1 MSILPTLLSA
11 FIILFSTGCSR
22 EEANTQY
29 LTIATADDPL
39 SLDPRLV
46 RDLSTVSVMHM
57 LYEGLMSMNT
67 KGIPEAGIAS
77 DVQISEDQKT
87 YTFTLRP
94 SQWSDGT
101 PLTAQDFIETWQII
115 LSPEFPA
122 ANAHQLYV
130 LKGAKQIKEGKAT
143 ADTLGV
149 HATTPNTLVVELEQL
164 TPYFLELTACHF
176 YFPVHPTMR
185 TPSSPPLTT
194 TIGNGPF
201 KVHHWDQRSLFEV
214 IKNSHYWNAETV
226 RLAGITLKPLDE
238 HTALQLFKSGTLDWA
253 GSPLSA
259 IPQDTIQSLKN
270 QGSLKI
276 ASGAGTHWFR
286 FNTQSPPFT
295 NEKIRRAFSLALD
308 RASIVEHITQG
319 NQQPAIGIIPP
330 SFGIPNQNYYPDHD
344 TQEALSLFNSG
355 LEELNLTRE
364 TLPKITLLYTSNDRN
379 NKIAQAVQQQWKT
392 LFSVHIPLESYEH
405 KVALEKT
412 RTGQYMIS
420 YGSWYADI
428 QDPINFL
435 ELFKEKNTP
444 ANQTFWHSDKYTELL
459 NRSLTEI
466 SQVNRLKIFNE
477 AEKILID
484 SMPVAPLFYSSF
496 NYLVNP
502 RVHDVYLSP
511 LGNLDFKAAYIDIE
525 SKNTVMDI
533 Q

>member
-1 MSILPTLLSA
+1 MSTLPLLFSLL
-11 FIILFSTGCSR
+11 IILFSGGCSR
-22 EEANTQY
+22 EETNLQY

-77 DVQISEDQKT
+77 DVQISEDQKI

-101 PLTAQDFIETWQII
+101 PLTAQDFIETWQTI

-122 ANAHQLYV
+122 ANAYQLYV
-130 LKGAKQIKEGKAT
+130 IKGAKQIKEGKAT
-143 ADTLGV
+143 TDTLGA
-149 HATTPNTLVVELEQL
+149 HATAPNTLVVELEQL
-164 TPYFLELTACHF
+164 TSYFLELTACHF

-185 TPSSPPLTT
+185 TPSSNPLTT

-201 KVHHWDQRSLFEV
+201 EVHHWEQRNRFEV
-214 IKNSHYWNAETV
+214 IKNPYYWNAETV
-226 RLAGITLKPLDE
+226 HLAGIILKPLDE
-238 HTALQLFKSGTLDWA
+238 HTALQLFKSGSLDWA

-259 IPQDTIQSLKN
+259 IPQDTIQSLKK
-270 QGSLKI
+270 QGILKI

-286 FNTQSPPFT
+286 FNTERNPFT
-295 NEKIRRAFSLALD
+295 NKKIRRAFSLALD
-308 RASIVEHITQG
+308 RAAIVEHITQG

-330 SFGIPNQNYYPDHD
+330 AFGITNQNYYPDHD
-344 TQEALSLFNSG
+344 TQAALALFDSG
-355 LEELNLTRE
+355 LEELNLTRD
-364 TLPKITLLYTSNDRN
+364 TLPIIKLLYAASDRN
-379 NKIAQAVQQQWKT
+379 NKIAQAVQQQWKI
-392 LFSVHIPLESYEH
+392 LFGIHISLESHEH

-459 NRSLTEI
+459 NQSLTEN

-484 SMPVAPLFYSSF
+484 NMPIAPLFYSSF

-511 LGNLDFKAAYIDIE
+511 LGNLDFKKAYIHVEAENLDHGR
-525 SKNTVMDI
+525 
-533 Q
+533 